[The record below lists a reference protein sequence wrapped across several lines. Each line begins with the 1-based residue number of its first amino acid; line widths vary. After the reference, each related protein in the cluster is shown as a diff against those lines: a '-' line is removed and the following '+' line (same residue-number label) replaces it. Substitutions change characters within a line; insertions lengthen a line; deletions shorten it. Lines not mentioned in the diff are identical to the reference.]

1 MASGINPQEAA
12 RSAEGGKPGLRGIS
26 VARVGLTK
34 ESGYRRVVFAFDGRE
49 FVAYLPPSLVTR
61 REVADAF
68 LLAYVAAAKYLK
80 VELELYVPA
89 AEAFGLAEPVFE
101 AFAV

>member
-12 RSAEGGKPGLRGIS
+12 RSAEGGKPELFGIS

-34 ESGYRRVVFAFDGRE
+34 ESGYRHVVFAFDGRE
-49 FVAYLPPSLVTR
+49 YETFLPARIVTR

-68 LLAYVAAAKYLK
+68 LLAYVAAAEYLN

-89 AEAFGLAEPVFE
+89 SEAFDLAKPVFE
-101 AFAV
+101 AFGL